1 MVRLADLPPA
11 TAKSLRALELP
22 VLGKTPLHAGPPLA
36 RRRVAIVST
45 AGLGLR
51 GDRPFAPGDGDFRVL
66 PADAGPD
73 EVVMSHTSVSYDRT
87 GFQQDLNVAYP
98 LERLQAMAA
107 EGEIGSVAALHLSVM
122 GATDPARME
131 PHVAEIVRLLRAD
144 QVDAALLVPV

>member
-1 MVRLADLPPA
+1 MVRLADLTPAAARSLLALDLPSLGETMPQGGPPPA
-11 TAKSLRALELP
+11 Q
-22 VLGKTPLHAGPPLA
+22 
-36 RRRVAIVST
+36 RRVAIIST

-51 GDRPFAPGDGDFRVL
+51 SDRPFAPGDGDFRVL

-98 LERLQAMAA
+98 LERLREMAA
-107 EGEIGSVAALHLSVM
+107 AGEIGGAGAVHLSVM

-144 QVDAALLVPV
+144 RIDAALLVPV